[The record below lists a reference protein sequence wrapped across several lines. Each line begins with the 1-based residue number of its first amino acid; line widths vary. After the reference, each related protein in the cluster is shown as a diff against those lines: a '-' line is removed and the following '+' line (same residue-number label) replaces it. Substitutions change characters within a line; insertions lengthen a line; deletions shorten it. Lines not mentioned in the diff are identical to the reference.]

1 MGSVFRQKPLEL
13 FGKVLI
19 DGSDKAMGENAYR
32 FKVVPPQGDTAY
44 CWFAMYDVNG
54 KPKVSLVKSSLERDC
69 LIGGGSTF
77 SSWTQVGPV
86 QLPLKRQ
93 RIMGLDESVKLQ
105 VVDSDFEWLED
116 VGDEFFLA
124 NNKKK

>member
-1 MGSVFRQKPLEL
+1 
-13 FGKVLI
+13 
-19 DGSDKAMGENAYR
+19 
-32 FKVVPPQGDTAY
+32 
-44 CWFAMYDVNG
+44 MYDVNG